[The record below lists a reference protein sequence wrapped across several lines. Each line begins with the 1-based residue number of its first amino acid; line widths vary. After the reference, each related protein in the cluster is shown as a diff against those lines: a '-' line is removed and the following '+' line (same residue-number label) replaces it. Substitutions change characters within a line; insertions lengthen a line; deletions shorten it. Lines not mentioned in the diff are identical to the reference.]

1 MDGIFQVRYNT
12 GLTVEDYVSRQAW
25 WDASPPDCPY
35 HRRGGCR
42 LAPHGSY
49 ARKTP
54 AGVRVR
60 RFLCPQTRRTVSL
73 LPDGLAAHL
82 PGTLAEVERVVRTVG
97 RAGSVERAADQLRS
111 DPVTLPTAMRW
122 VRLRVRCVQAFLATC
137 ITLYPERFGQ
147 LEPSLEA
154 FGAAFGS
161 EAVLETLRAVTAD
174 RLASL
179 PAPVGFLRRNCA
191 PPAKLSRRQ
200 HANGLDPPAA
210 AA

>member
-12 GLTVEDYVSRQAW
+12 GLTVEDYISRRAW
-25 WDASPPDCPY
+25 WDASPPACPY
-35 HRRGGCR
+35 HRAGGCR
-42 LAPHGSY
+42 LAPHGTY

-60 RFLCPQTRRTVSL
+60 RFLCPKTRRTVSL

-82 PGTLAEVERVVRTVG
+82 PGTLADVERVVRTAC

-122 VRLRVRCVQAFLATC
+122 VRLRVRRVRAFLAAC

-147 LEPSLEA
+147 LEPSLDA
-154 FGAAFGS
+154 FGAACGS
-161 EAVLETLRAVTAD
+161 EAVLDALRAVAAD

-179 PAPVGFLRRNCA
+179 PAPAGFLRRNCA
-191 PPAKLSRRQ
+191 LAAKPSRRQ
-200 HANGLDPPAA
+200 HANGLDPPPAA
-210 AA
+210 A